1 MARTAFVVFKWT
13 VYGLLAVNTWLY
25 FATKP
30 TLTPFIDQ
38 LAWITL
44 LAMMEYESST
54 LDQGYSGPWERRI
67 LTGLTG
73 LAYAVI
79 VYAWVGYIRE
89 EEWLDVVNA
98 SAWLMICAV
107 LFWQMYA
114 PGDYEGWEAQ
124 AIRWGKGALYL
135 TVASC
140 ALVWTIEASKPLDA
154 VDAWLWLACFAVIEL
169 NVFGFEQRSA
179 PAADPPGGGPAD
191 PA

>member
-1 MARTAFVVFKWT
+1 MARTAFHVFKWT

-25 FATKP
+25 FSTKP

-44 LAMMEYESST
+44 LATMEYESST

-67 LTGLTG
+67 VTGLTG

-79 VYAWVGYIRE
+79 VFAWIGYIRE
-89 EEWLDVVNA
+89 EEWLDVVNS
-98 SAWLMICAV
+98 SAWLLICAV

-114 PGDYEGWEAQ
+114 PGDYEGWGAR
-124 AIRWGKGALYL
+124 AIRWGKVVLYL
-135 TVASC
+135 TVAGC

-169 NVFGFEQRSA
+169 NVFGFEQGSASARSA
-179 PAADPPGGGPAD
+179 SGGSTPD
-191 PA
+191 